1 MKRLFILC
9 FIITIL
15 LPCFAIGEESVIGK
29 TKTGKG
35 NVVVIR
41 SGKEIPINIGD
52 KLYQKDIIR
61 TGADSSVG
69 IIFEDNTILSLGPK
83 SEIVIDE
90 YVFAPE
96 KGIMSMIIRMVKGT
110 ASYISGIIGRQSPES
125 VKFQTPD
132 ATIGIRG
139 TQFLV
144 QVKEDNQCP
153 CSLQ

>member
-9 FIITIL
+9 LIITIL
-15 LPCFAIGEESVIGK
+15 LPCLAMSEESPIGK

-35 NVVVIR
+35 DIVVIR
-41 SGKEIPINIGD
+41 GGKQIPINIGD
-52 KLYQKDIIR
+52 RLYQKDIIR
-61 TGADSSVG
+61 TGANSSVG

-96 KGIMSMIIRMVKGT
+96 KGMLSMITRVLKGT
-110 ASYISGIIGRQSPES
+110 VSYLSGIIGKQSPES
-125 VKFQTPD
+125 VKVQTPD
-132 ATIGIRG
+132 ATISIRG

-144 QVKEDNQCP
+144 KVKEDNP
-153 CSLQ
+153 CSCCRQ

>member
-9 FIITIL
+9 LIITIL
-15 LPCFAIGEESVIGK
+15 LPCFAMGEESSIGK
-29 TKTGKG
+29 TKTSKG
-35 NVVVIR
+35 DVVAIR
-41 SGKEIPINIGD
+41 SGKEIPIHIGD

-96 KGIMSMIIRMVKGT
+96 KGMLSMITRVLRGT
-110 ASYISGIIGRQSPES
+110 VSYLSGIIGKQSPES
-125 VKFQTPD
+125 VKVQTPD
-132 ATIGIRG
+132 ATISIRG

-144 QVKEDNQCP
+144 KVKADNP
-153 CSLQ
+153 CSCCRQ

>member
-15 LPCFAIGEESVIGK
+15 LPCFAMGEEPIGK

-35 NVVVIR
+35 DVFVIR
-41 SGKEIPINIGD
+41 GGKQIPVNIGD
-52 KLYQKDIIR
+52 KLYPKDIIR

-96 KGIMSMIIRMVKGT
+96 KGMLSMITRMVKGT

-139 TQFLV
+139 TEFLV
-144 QVKEDNQCP
+144 KVKDARQCS
-153 CSLQ
+153 CSPQ

>member
-1 MKRLFILC
+1 MKILFIHGLLL
-9 FIITIL
+9 TIL
-15 LPCFAIGEESVIGK
+15 LPGLALGQEPIGK

-35 NVVVIR
+35 EVVVIR
-41 SGKEIPINIGD
+41 SGEKIPLNIGD
-52 KLYQKDIIR
+52 QLYQNDLIR

-69 IIFEDNTILSLGPK
+69 IIFEDNTILALGPK

-96 KGIMSMIIRMVKGT
+96 KGMLSIITRMLRGT
-110 ASYISGIIGRQSPES
+110 ASYLTGMIGRRSPEA

-132 ATIGIRG
+132 ATIGVRG

-144 QVKEDNQCP
+144 KVDER
-153 CSLQ
+153 

>member
-1 MKRLFILC
+1 MKRLFIFCL
-9 FIITIL
+9 IIIFV
-15 LPCFAIGEESVIGK
+15 LPCLATGEDLPIGK

-35 NVVVIR
+35 DVIVIR

-52 KLYQKDIIR
+52 RLYQKDIIR
-61 TGADSSVG
+61 TGENSSVG

-96 KGIMSMIIRMVKGT
+96 KGVLSMITRMVKGT
-110 ASYISGIIGRQSPES
+110 ASYLSGIIGRQSPES

-144 QVKEDNQCP
+144 KVKEDHQCP
-153 CSLQ
+153 